1 MGPKSGQKANFWTPK
16 KCIELI
22 LANLSKCVNGSAAL
36 HTKKPPQ
43 MGPTMD
49 FWTPKKCIELIL
61 ANLSKCINDSAVL
74 HTKSPPQEG
83 SSFLDPGAQKNASN
97 SFKPTCQNV
106 SMAALLCTQKAHPQ
120 GPS

>member
-61 ANLSKCINDSAVL
+61 ANLSK
-74 HTKSPPQEG
+74 
-83 SSFLDPGAQKNASN
+83 
-97 SFKPTCQNV
+97 
-106 SMAALLCTQKAHPQ
+106 
-120 GPS
+120 